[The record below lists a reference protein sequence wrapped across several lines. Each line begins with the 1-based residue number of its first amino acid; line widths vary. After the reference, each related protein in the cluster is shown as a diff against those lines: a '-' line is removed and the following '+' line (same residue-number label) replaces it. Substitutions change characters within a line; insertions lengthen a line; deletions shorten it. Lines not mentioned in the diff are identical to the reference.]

1 MNDKDEFN
9 AAANIIVP
17 IENPESSQSIA
28 DIRNEEKMAHMEQEL
43 EIFEGRIASSARL
56 GHTVGYH
63 FPYFQDAYL
72 LRKS

>member
-17 IENPESSQSIA
+17 IENPESSRSIA
-28 DIRNEEKMAHMEQEL
+28 DIRKDEKMAHMEQEL

-56 GHTVGYH
+56 GYTVGYH